1 MEARPGTQS
10 EPTVRFIRACPAALG
25 PMRADKA
32 VLGLLP
38 TLAFRHCEPV
48 RTASSFGWYIFPPAD
63 IALKWNGSDVFYRE
77 DDGSWHPLMRS
88 YLPGTMEN
96 WNAHA
101 PQELHDLCPAF
112 LGRLQL
118 PGLVQI
124 WSGLLCG
131 TAPGWSVHV
140 RPVANQRPSFLY
152 SAYEGI
158 VESDRYQP
166 FPLFMNI
173 QLIAT
178 DTVIEIPQGV
188 PFFQVQ
194 PLRRETYGEQ
204 AHRMHESVGFDSMQ
218 TNDWWG
224 YRATIRVE
232 ADDEPPEMGQYAAAT
247 RQRGRHEPE

>member
-1 MEARPGTQS
+1 MTDGPESA
-10 EPTVRFIRACPAALG
+10 PTVRFIRACPTALG

-38 TLAFRHCEPV
+38 TLAYRHCEPV
-48 RTASSFGWYIFPPAD
+48 RTASSFGWYIFTPAD
-63 IALKWNGSDVFYRE
+63 IALRWNGSDVFHRA
-77 DDGSWHPLMRS
+77 DDGNWQPLMRTT
-88 YLPGTMEN
+88 LPEADEA
-96 WNAHA
+96 WDLHA
-101 PQELHDLCPAF
+101 PGELKGLCPPF
-112 LGRLQL
+112 LTRLQL

-152 SAYEGI
+152 SQYEGI
-158 VESDRYQP
+158 VEADRYQP

-173 QLIAT
+173 QLLAT

-194 PLRRETYGEQ
+194 PLQRETYGDT
-204 AHRMHESVGFDSMQ
+204 AHRWHEDAGFDRMDAE
-218 TNDWWG
+218 DWRG
-224 YRATIRVE
+224 FRGTIRLE
-232 ADDEPPEMGQYAAAT
+232 GGDAPPEMGQYTADT
-247 RQRGRHEPE
+247 RKRTRHGPE